1 MCVGLFPCSPIF
13 GALMESFVWS
23 GQFETGLKEVDEQH
37 HGLVDII
44 NTIGT
49 KLTGNAITDLDLET
63 LLGQL
68 MHYAHQHFEDEEK
81 LMRERGVDS
90 RHYQAHVTEHEV
102 FVNDVLLFAS
112 RSTDREETINKARTL
127 HDYLVHWL
135 AYHILVLD
143 KNMAR
148 QLAAIAKGVPS
159 ADAWAAEEHAADAST
174 EPLLKAL
181 KGLFAL
187 VSERNRELAVLN
199 QNLEGIVASRTR
211 ELLKANADLEVLAL
225 TDVLTE
231 LPNRR
236 QAMRQLQALWQEA
249 SSRKEPLGCMLID
262 ADGFKEV
269 NDTFGHDAGDLVL
282 KRLATELRDNV
293 RSDDIVCR
301 LGGDEFLIICPNTPL
316 MGLSQMAESLR
327 SFIATLR
334 VEVGED
340 GFWPGSISVGVAVR
354 TMEMRS
360 VDQLLKAADDGVYMA
375 KNAGRNC
382 VRTRQNFYGA

>member
-1 MCVGLFPCSPIF
+1 MLVPIT
-13 GALMESFVWS
+13 GAPMESFVWNN
-23 GQFETGLKEVDEQH
+23 QFETGLREVDEQH
-37 HGLVDII
+37 HGLVDLI
-44 NTIGT
+44 NTFGA
-49 KLTGNAITDLDLET
+49 KLTDNDITDLDLET

-81 LMRERGVDS
+81 LMWEWHIDS
-90 RHYQAHVTEHEV
+90 RHYEAHVAEHET

-112 RSTDREETINKARTL
+112 RRGDRGETAAKARTL

-148 QLAAIAKGVPS
+148 QLTAIGKGVSP
-159 ADAWAAEEHAADAST
+159 AEAWAAEERAADAST
-174 EPLLKAL
+174 GPLLKAL
-181 KGLFAL
+181 KGLFEL
-187 VSERNRELAVLN
+187 VSERNRELAALN
-199 QNLEGIVASRTR
+199 QNLEVIVASRTR

-262 ADGFKEV
+262 ADGFKQV
-269 NDTFGHDAGDLVL
+269 NDRFGHDAGDLVL
-282 KRLATELRDNV
+282 KRLAVELRDNV
-293 RSDDIVCR
+293 RTDDIVCR

-327 SFIATLR
+327 SYIATLR

-340 GFWPGSISVGVAVR
+340 GFWLGSISIGVAVR
-354 TMEMRS
+354 TMDMRS
-360 VDQLLKAADDGVYMA
+360 VDQLLKAADDGVYLA